1 VQIDINFY
9 LITHKIL
16 TMMNSY
22 HKEQIETLNMVYRHL
37 KTISIQERQRLL
49 SQISDYLLFRDTV
62 DEFLGEHFENIC
74 TQKCYQSKVS
84 ACCSREGI
92 ITFFGDVVV
101 NVLVSNE
108 MEIKTLE
115 MVLKKPNNGFKCIY
129 LGDDG
134 CMWRIKPIICEMF
147 LCDPAKESVFNEKPS
162 ANKLWIELKQ
172 REKHYRWPD
181 RRVLFDDL
189 EKYFMAA
196 GYSSPLMYLNNSPG
210 LLRVKELAGKSN

>member
-1 VQIDINFY
+1 
-9 LITHKIL
+9 
-16 TMMNSY
+16 MNSY
-22 HKEQIETLNMVYRHL
+22 QKEQSETLNMVYRHL
-37 KTISIQERQRLL
+37 KTISVQERQRLL
-49 SQISDYLLFRDTV
+49 SQISDYLLFRDAV
-62 DEFLGEHFENIC
+62 AAFLGEHFKNLC
-74 TQKCYQSKVS
+74 TQKCFQSEMS

-108 MEIKTLE
+108 TEIKALAR
-115 MVLKKPNNGFKCIY
+115 VLNKPNDGFKCIY
-129 LGDDG
+129 LGGHG

-147 LCDPAKESVFNEKPS
+147 LCDPAKESVFKEKPLT
-162 ANKLWIELKQ
+162 NKLWMEFKQ

-181 RRVLFDDL
+181 RPVLFDDL

-210 LLRVKELAGKSN
+210 LLRVKELAKKSNQK

>member
-1 VQIDINFY
+1 
-9 LITHKIL
+9 
-16 TMMNSY
+16 MNSY

-210 LLRVKELAGKSN
+210 LLRVKELAKKCN